1 MTLFIFCFQFEAGLL
16 TTSKVV
22 YAIYLY
28 SEHINK
34 APAITEVKENFI
46 IIVIINISSLLVHVI
61 NYKSSL
67 MLCNKDLC

>member
-1 MTLFIFCFQFEAGLL
+1 MFWFQFEAGLL

-34 APAITEVKENFI
+34 APAITEVKEDFI
-46 IIVIINISSLLVHVI
+46 IIVIINIIITDARDFLQVKPDAL
-61 NYKSSL
+61 
-67 MLCNKDLC
+67 

>member
-1 MTLFIFCFQFEAGLL
+1 MFWFQFEAGLL

-34 APAITEVKENFI
+34 APAITEVKEDFI
-46 IIVIINISSLLVHVI
+46 IIVIINISSLQVHMI
-61 NYKSSL
+61 FYKSSL
-67 MLCNKDLC
+67 MLCNKDLY